1 MLIVS
6 IGNEILFGKTVN
18 TNASFI
24 ADQLYKMG
32 IEVQKVIT
40 IGDQKGEIQETLQ
53 QVFQET
59 DLVLVTGGLGPT
71 KDDIT
76 KNVVCDYFKIP
87 LVMHQPTLD
96 HISKMFKDRGFTL
109 TEVNRKQAEIPENA
123 IVLQNDN
130 GTAPGLWIEQNGKIL
145 IMMPGVPFEM
155 KTIFSKNVI
164 PLLEKRINSNS
175 IIIHKEIITAGIGES
190 ALSEMIES
198 WEVALPKHL
207 TLAYLPAPGKL
218 LLRFTGRALKGEE
231 IKLQQELES
240 QIKQLKKLAGKHIIS
255 TNNESIAEVIG
266 KMLVKS
272 KKRLA
277 VAESCTGGYLAHL
290 ITAVPGASEFFEGG
304 LVSYS
309 NNVKR
314 DILNVRELNL
324 KKHGAVSEFV
334 VNDMAINSMGLFD
347 VDYTIAIS
355 GIAGPSGGTPEK
367 PVGTVWIAVASP
379 TKIIA
384 EKFNYGTQGG
394 REVVIQRAAGTALY
408 MLFNQ
413 LKSDHL

>member
-1 MLIVS
+1 MIIVS

-155 KTIFSKNVI
+155 KAIFSKNVI
-164 PLLEKRINSNS
+164 PLLEKRINSNT

-231 IKLQQELES
+231 IKLQKELES
-240 QIKQLKKLAGKHIIS
+240 QIQQLKKLAGKHIIS

>member
-1 MLIVS
+1 MIIVS

-40 IGDQKGEIQETLQ
+40 IGDQKGEIQGTLQ

-96 HISKMFKDRGFTL
+96 HISKMFKDRGFAL
-109 TEVNRKQAEIPENA
+109 TDVNRKQAEIPENA

-155 KTIFSKNVI
+155 KAIFSKNVI
-164 PLLEKRINSNS
+164 PLLQKKINPNS

-190 ALSEMIES
+190 ALSEIIES

-240 QIKQLKKLAGKHIIS
+240 QIQQLKKLAGKHIIS

-290 ITAVPGASEFFEGG
+290 ITSVPGASEFFEGG

-355 GIAGPSGGTPEK
+355 GIAGPSGGTSEK

>member
-1 MLIVS
+1 MIIVS

-155 KTIFSKNVI
+155 KAIFSKNVI
-164 PLLEKRINSNS
+164 PLLEKRINPNS

-190 ALSEMIES
+190 ALSEIIES

-240 QIKQLKKLAGKHIIS
+240 QIQQLKKLAGKHIIS

>member
-1 MLIVS
+1 MIIVS

-18 TNASFI
+18 TNASYI
-24 ADQLYKMG
+24 AEQLYKIG

-40 IGDQKGEIQETLQ
+40 IGDQKEEIQKTLQ
-53 QVFQET
+53 QVLQET

-76 KNVVCDYFKIP
+76 KNVVCDYFKIS

-96 HISKMFKDRGFTL
+96 HISKMFKDRGFVL
-109 TEVNRKQAEIPENA
+109 TDVNRKQAEIPENA
-123 IVLQNDN
+123 IVLQNDH
-130 GTAPGLWIEQNGKIL
+130 GTAPGLWIEQNGKIV

-155 KTIFSKNVI
+155 KAIFSKNVI
-164 PLLEKRINSNS
+164 PLLEKKINANT

-218 LLRFTGRALKGEE
+218 LLRFTGRGVKGEE
-231 IKLQQELES
+231 MKLQQELE
-240 QIKQLKKLAGKHIIS
+240 QQLNQLKKLAGKHIIS
-255 TNNESIAEVIG
+255 THNESIAEVIG

-290 ITAVPGASEFFEGG
+290 ITIVPGASEFFEGG

-314 DILNVRELNL
+314 EILNVRELNL

-334 VNDMAINSMGLFD
+334 VNDMAINCMGLFD

-355 GIAGPSGGTPEK
+355 GIAGPSGGTPDK